1 MAPAIRGFFVEDGM
15 RRLGFLFFALALPG
29 ALALSG
35 CGLFGGQAEQAAA
48 PAPPAARGDLLA
60 AGDMVHITVAGEQE
74 LSGTFA
80 IGQGGNVHLEL
91 VGDVR
96 AAGLTSQ
103 MLANDL
109 RLRLA
114 AGYLKDPAV
123 TVARA
128 IPGAPSAVSGEPV
141 AAGGWPAPPPLQGSV
156 TEAGSDR
163 KAVGKPA
170 RPRPAPALRRS
181 QDIDQPY

>member
-29 ALALSG
+29 ALVLSG

-48 PAPPAARGDLLA
+48 APAPPTAGGDLLA

-128 IPGAPSAVSGEPV
+128 TAGAPSAVSSGP
-141 AAGGWPAPPPLQGSV
+141 PPPPLQGSV
-156 TEAGSDR
+156 TEAGSGR
-163 KAVGKPA
+163 KTAGPPA
-170 RPRPAPALRRS
+170 RSQPAPALRRS
-181 QDIDQPY
+181 QDIDPRY